1 VSTVTDRSE
10 LPLDGIVVVALEQAV
25 AAPIASRHLADL
37 GAEVVKVERVG
48 EGDFCRNYDDAV
60 RGMASH
66 FVWLNRGKRSIELD
80 LKDPRG
86 LEVLRRLVGRAD
98 VLVQNLA
105 PGALERMGLD
115 PDQLVAEQPRLIVA
129 SITGY
134 GLAGPYADH
143 KAYDMLIQAESGL
156 VSVTGTPET
165 ATKTGIPTS
174 DIAAGVY
181 VAQGVLGALF
191 RRERTGRGAVIDVA
205 MLDATV
211 EWLGHQVNMQMY
223 AGRQVP
229 RMGLSHAAIA
239 PYDAYPTRDGEV
251 LIGVQND
258 RGWAA
263 LTRDVLG
270 RPDLADRP
278 DLATNPL
285 RVANRSETD
294 RVVAE
299 ETRKWTTADLAD
311 RLNAAGVPAAQVN
324 EMRGVVEH
332 PQLEARGRW
341 RPIGS
346 PVGELS
352 ALLPPMTF
360 RDVEL
365 PMGAVPALGEHTAA
379 VLADLGYD
387 EETIAALSRDG
398 VIGTLP
404 PGDTGSG
411 AG

>member
-1 VSTVTDRSE
+1 
-10 LPLDGIVVVALEQAV
+10 
-25 AAPIASRHLADL
+25 
-37 GAEVVKVERVG
+37 
-48 EGDFCRNYDDAV
+48 
-60 RGMASH
+60 
-66 FVWLNRGKRSIELD
+66 
-80 LKDPRG
+80 
-86 LEVLRRLVGRAD
+86 
-98 VLVQNLA
+98 
-105 PGALERMGLD
+105 
-115 PDQLVAEQPRLIVA
+115 
-129 SITGY
+129 
-134 GLAGPYADH
+134 
-143 KAYDMLIQAESGL
+143 
-156 VSVTGTPET
+156 
-165 ATKTGIPTS
+165 
-174 DIAAGVY
+174 
-181 VAQGVLGALF
+181 VLGALF

-211 EWLGHQVNMQMY
+211 EWLGHQINMQMY

>member
-1 VSTVTDRSE
+1 MTDRND
-10 LPLDGIVVVALEQAV
+10 LPLEGIVVVALEQAV
-25 AAPIASRHLADL
+25 AAPIATRHLADL
-37 GAEVVKVERVG
+37 GAEVIKVERVG

-86 LEVLRRLVGRAD
+86 LEVLRTLIGRAD

-105 PGALERMGLD
+105 PGALQRMALD

-129 SITGY
+129 GITGY
-134 GLAGPYADH
+134 GLEGPYADH
-143 KAYDMLIQAESGL
+143 KAYDMLVQAESGL
-156 VSVTGTPET
+156 ISVTGTPET
-165 ATKTGIPTS
+165 ATKTGIPTA

-181 VAQGVLGALF
+181 VAQGVLAALF

-223 AGRQVP
+223 ADRQVP
-229 RMGLSHAAIA
+229 RMGLGHAAIA

-270 RPDLADRP
+270 RPDLTDRP

-285 RVANRSETD
+285 RVANRTETD
-294 RVVAE
+294 RVVGE
-299 ETRKWTTADLAD
+299 ETRTWTTADLTQ
-311 RLNAAGVPAAQVN
+311 RLHAAGVPAAQIN
-324 EMRGVVEH
+324 ELKALVEH
-332 PQLEARGRW
+332 PQLAARERW
-341 RPIGS
+341 RPIDS

-365 PMGAVPALGEHTAA
+365 PMGAVPALGEHSATL
-379 VLADLGYD
+379 LAELGYD

-398 VIGTLP
+398 IIGTLP
-404 PGDTGSG
+404 LGSDRSH
-411 AG
+411 AE